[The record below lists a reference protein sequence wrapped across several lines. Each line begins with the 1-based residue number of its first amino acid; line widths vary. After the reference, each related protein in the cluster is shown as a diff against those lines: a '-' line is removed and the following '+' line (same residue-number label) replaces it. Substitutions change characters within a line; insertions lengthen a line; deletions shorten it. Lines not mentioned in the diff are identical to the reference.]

1 MVELQEAF
9 KVACA
14 RAYESDLA
22 QALLGPSFHPG
33 GLNLTDRL
41 ADLVGIGPGDRV
53 VDVASGR
60 GTTAI
65 HLSRTREC
73 QVVGVEYSG
82 RQVAVARQ
90 AAADARAP
98 RATFVEGDAGS
109 LPLGDAGADVL
120 LCECSLC
127 LFPDKAAAAREMLR
141 VLRPGGRLA
150 LADLVLDPDHL
161 PEGWRGWLARVACV
175 ADARPAAAYAALF
188 DDAGFDA
195 VTLELHPDELLTLIA
210 ELEARVEV
218 LQSIAARGNEEAFA
232 IRPGIWN
239 EVRARIA
246 GGEISYALMSARR
259 PA

>member
-1 MVELQEAF
+1 MVEAREAF
-9 KVACA
+9 TVACA

-22 QALLGPSFHPG
+22 QGLLGPSFHPG
-33 GLNLTDRL
+33 GLQLTDRL
-41 ADLVGIGPGDRV
+41 AELAGIGPDDRV
-53 VDVASGR
+53 VDVACGR

-65 HLSRTREC
+65 HLSRTRRC
-73 QVVGVEYSG
+73 QVVGVEYST
-82 RQVAVARQ
+82 RQVAVAAQ
-90 AAADARAP
+90 AATDARAP

-109 LPLGDAGADVL
+109 LPLGDACADVVV
-120 LCECSLC
+120 CECSLC
-127 LFPDKAAAAREMLR
+127 LFPDKAVAVREMRR

-150 LADLVLDPDHL
+150 VADLVLDPDHL

-175 ADARPAAAYAALF
+175 ADARPAAAYAALL

-195 VTLELHPDELLTLIA
+195 ITIELHPDELLALMA
-210 ELEARVEV
+210 ELEARVGL
-218 LQSIAARGNEEAFA
+218 LQSIAARGDGDAFA

-246 GGEISYALMSARR
+246 AGDISYALMAARR